1 MYLLETLG
9 SIRLSDDEGRE
20 IDRLLQQTKRLALLA
35 YLASP
40 RPGTWHRRDVLVS
53 IFSPELDSA
62 RARTALR
69 NALHVLR
76 QHMKE
81 GIVRTRGDDEVSID
95 PALFDSDV
103 ARMEREVAQGRFAE
117 AFERYRGEFLRGIYI
132 KDAETFERWVD
143 DERRRLLAVARAA
156 GTALA
161 DERERAGDRAAS
173 IATMERL
180 VELEPHDESHT
191 RRLIGLLDR
200 AGDKARAL
208 AVYERFRARLAQ
220 DFGAEPSSETVGQV
234 EFIRAM
240 RPRVPSPGDD
250 VDRPQSST
258 AVANAG
264 NQDANES
271 DARPVER
278 LRDRSRRLRWAGA
291 SAVAMGLA
299 AIAVAASTVRSHDGV
314 AARELIILPMENALD
329 DSLSYVAFG
338 INDEV
343 SRRLRGIGRMQTVL
357 SGGSLSWTPSVRN
370 DLALV
375 GRAFG
380 KEVAIRSR
388 LVRDGDSLAVSAEI
402 IDLASRHARSLGT
415 FAFAPANMRDAA
427 SQLAAATAGLL
438 FRARVPLL
446 PRATDDQLNSESY
459 RLTMSGWDELVN
471 RGRADF
477 AAARFLAAIEKDPTN
492 ARAYAGLTSLWAG
505 SAFSGD
511 VPFEVSAERAEMY
524 GERALALDS
533 LDGTPWANL
542 GILRAVKT
550 RHLAEGES
558 LVTKAIA
565 LDPSNPELYMVQSA
579 MYRHAWQW
587 DKARDAARMGRR
599 LDPFSPRYVGQEA
612 LAALCANR
620 PNEALALNRS
630 RLSVDSGDATAREG
644 VARALAWLG
653 RWDEAV
659 AQLRMLDANANV
671 PLFSPPLEGAVPSA
685 GALHGEA
692 AYWAIQERRHRAALE
707 RLEAR
712 AREGHVDP
720 VRMAL
725 ARIAAG
731 DLDQGMDI
739 LEQQARSGNPR
750 LYALPC
756 NASVDRVRR
765 TARFQKLLA
774 SLPKWEP

>member
-208 AVYERFRARLAQ
+208 AAYERFRARLAE
-220 DFGAEPSSETVGQV
+220 DFGAEPSSKTVAQV

-240 RPRVPSPGDD
+240 RPRVLPSDD
-250 VDRPQSST
+250 HVG
-258 AVANAG
+258 ALAN
-264 NQDANES
+264 
-271 DARPVER
+271 R
-278 LRDRSRRLRWAGA
+278 RDRVGVDTHDTNDQDVAPAVRPRDRTRRLRWAGT
-291 SAVAMGLA
+291 SAVVLALA
-299 AIAVAASTVRSHDGV
+299 AIAIASSTLRSHDTV
-314 AARELIILPMENALD
+314 AVRKLTILRENATD

-338 INDEV
+338 ISEDV
-343 SRRLRGIGRMQTVL
+343 ARRLRGMGGMRVVS
-357 SGGSLSWTPSVRN
+357 SGGMLPFTPKVQN

-375 GRAFG
+375 GRQFG
-380 KEVAIRSR
+380 TDVAVRSR
-388 LVRDGDSLAVSAEI
+388 LIRNGDSLAVSADI
-402 IDLASRHARSLGT
+402 IDLASRRARSLGT
-415 FAFAPANMRDAA
+415 FTFSSGNMRDAA
-427 SQLAAATAGLL
+427 SQMAAAIAGAL

-446 PRATDDQLNSESY
+446 PRVTDDQLNSESY
-459 RLTMSGWDELVN
+459 RLTIAGWDNLLN
-471 RGRADF
+471 RNRPDLAKTQF
-477 AAARFLAAIEKDPTN
+477 MAAVEKDPTN

-505 SAFSGD
+505 ATVTGK
-511 VPFEVSAERAEMY
+511 VPFAAGAERAEMY

-542 GILRAVKT
+542 GFLRALEN

-558 LVTKAIA
+558 LFAKAIA

-599 LDPFSPRYVGQEA
+599 LDPFSPRYVAQEA
-612 LAALCANR
+612 LVALCTDR
-620 PNEALALNRS
+620 PDEALTLARS
-630 RLSVDSGDATAREG
+630 KLSVDSMDASARDMA
-644 VARALAWLG
+644 ARALARLG
-653 RWDEAV
+653 RWDEAI
-659 AQLRMLDANANV
+659 AQLRLTERNANGSLQA
-671 PLFSPPLEGAVPSA
+671 PGSRTAPTSA
-685 GALHGEA
+685 DTLHGEA
-692 AYWAIQERRHRAALE
+692 GYWAILERRGREALT
-707 RLEAR
+707 RLEAE
-712 AREGHVDP
+712 AREGWVDP
-720 VRMAL
+720 VRMAGL
-725 ARIAAG
+725 EIAAG
-731 DLDQGMDI
+731 ELDQGMDR
-739 LEQQARSGNPR
+739 LERQVRAGQPVYN
-750 LYALPC
+750 LPC
-756 NASVDRVRR
+756 NASFDHVRN

-774 SLPKWEP
+774 SPPKWEP